1 MCVRQRSWF
10 SLLVSQEQNKVTGGC
25 RLCAECRFSLELLT
39 CRTVLLFCLSG
50 YWLSLVKLAAILY
63 VPMLSIVPAAW
74 SWELGERAV
83 KNRQRQGERCFQFE
97 GFWSWQAEG
106 RWFRER
112 SRNTIIGRKVGP
124 SARERVRGEKVA
136 YKLLIVIALPCLL
149 LPLSYTNLLHLSVK
163 LSWFWQI
170 FHFTPLHSWFHH
182 VLFFL
187 HIACGNNELHQST
200 SVRSADW
207 RCYRCYLSVLP

>member
-1 MCVRQRSWF
+1 M
-10 SLLVSQEQNKVTGGC
+10 
-25 RLCAECRFSLELLT
+25 
-39 CRTVLLFCLSG
+39 LLFCLSG

-83 KNRQRQGERCFQFE
+83 KDRQRQGERCFQFE

-112 SRNTIIGRKVGP
+112 SRNEIIGRKV
-124 SARERVRGEKVA
+124 REAWECVRGEKVA

-170 FHFTPLHSWFHH
+170 FHFTPPRSWFHH
-182 VLFFL
+182 VLVFL
-187 HIACGNNELHQST
+187 HCGNNELHQST
-200 SVRSADW
+200 SVRSAAW
-207 RCYRCYLSVLP
+207 RCDRCYFSVLKSFLPCEICEIWFYLAAATLEWIMKF

>member
-1 MCVRQRSWF
+1 M
-10 SLLVSQEQNKVTGGC
+10 
-25 RLCAECRFSLELLT
+25 
-39 CRTVLLFCLSG
+39 LLFCLSG

-83 KNRQRQGERCFQFE
+83 KDRQRQGERCFQFE

-112 SRNTIIGRKVGP
+112 SRNEIIVRKV
-124 SARERVRGEKVA
+124 REAWECVRGEKVA

-170 FHFTPLHSWFHH
+170 FHFTPPRSWFHH
-182 VLFFL
+182 VLVFL
-187 HIACGNNELHQST
+187 HCGNNELHQST
-200 SVRSADW
+200 SVRSAAW
-207 RCYRCYLSVLP
+207 RCDRCYFSVHKSFLPCEICEIWFYLAAATLEWIMKF